1 MFFLDLDPER
11 FPLGPSDPHEFAH
24 HEFQRRVRLRSRRSK
39 LSVSSSWKG
48 KNISPLAFHYLSVR
62 TGVLGGFLS
71 LIVALSSR
79 GEFDWPCG
87 RGGRREVFN
96 LGCALRPS
104 QARRS
109 AHQSDFGLRAT
120 AVHNHQQH
128 HSLTD

>member
-1 MFFLDLDPER
+1 MDPER

-39 LSVSSSWKG
+39 LSVSSSWKE

-79 GEFDWPCG
+79 GAFDWPCG

-96 LGCALRPS
+96 LAVLSAPRRLVGRPTGRTLDCELLLYTTTS
-104 QARRS
+104 S
-109 AHQSDFGLRAT
+109 T
-120 AVHNHQQH
+120 
-128 HSLTD
+128 TD